1 MGEVILMNRTLVS
14 KVAPLLAILP
24 MLMASKCID
33 YDAAVYETTTE
44 PSDSVVDA
52 SDTDPS
58 EVGEFVPAL
67 ECPTQ
72 GEAVIDVADF
82 YFAIV
87 CGCQEE
93 PWTDFTFGGSKQ
105 CTIPVGT
112 TIRWRFTGSEDHNVI
127 ASHSEMFGS
136 LDRTAGEFTHYFDT
150 PGEFTYSCSLHD
162 EMNGYTVSVQ

>member
-1 MGEVILMNRTLVS
+1 MIRNLTARST
-14 KVAPLLAILP
+14 ALLAILP
-24 MLMASKCID
+24 ILMASKCID
-33 YDAAVYETTTE
+33 YDAAVYETTDE
-44 PSDSVVDA
+44 SGNEVVDA
-52 SDTDPS
+52 SDS
-58 EVGEFVPAL
+58 ESNSGQNFAPAL
-67 ECPTQ
+67 ECPTA

-87 CGCQEE
+87 CGCEEE

-112 TIRWRFTGSEDHNVI
+112 TVRWRFTGSEDHNVI

-136 LDRTAGEFTHYFDT
+136 LDRTAGEFTHYFDS

-162 EMNGYTVSVQ
+162 EMNGYTVYVK

>member
-1 MGEVILMNRTLVS
+1 MGEVILMNRILVS

-33 YDAAVYETTTE
+33 YDAAVYETTAE

-127 ASHSEMFGS
+127 ASHSDMFGS

-162 EMNGYTVSVQ
+162 EMNGYTVYVQ

>member
-24 MLMASKCID
+24 ILMASKCID

>member
-1 MGEVILMNRTLVS
+1 MNRILVS
-14 KVAPLLAILP
+14 RIAPLLAILP

-33 YDAAVYETTTE
+33 YDAAVYETTDDSSDAVVDS
-44 PSDSVVDA
+44 SDSTPSAVD
-52 SDTDPS
+52 
-58 EVGEFVPAL
+58 EFVPAL
-67 ECPTQ
+67 ECPTL

-105 CTIPVGT
+105 CTIPSGT
-112 TIRWRFTGSEDHNVI
+112 TIRWRFTGSEDHNII

-150 PGEFTYSCSLHD
+150 PGEYTYSCSLHD
-162 EMNGYTVSVQ
+162 EMNGYTVFVK